1 MMAELSPSPMTTI
14 RFDDGEDDEEQKG
27 GPEAGDYEPPK
38 DLPIPGETE
47 SLDNAQ
53 Q

>member
-1 MMAELSPSPMTTI
+1 MRTTLWI
-14 RFDDGEDDEEQKG
+14 DGDDEDENEAKG

-47 SLDNAQ
+47 ALDNSLQ
-53 Q
+53 

>member
-1 MMAELSPSPMTTI
+1 MTW
-14 RFDDGEDDEEQKG
+14 FDDDEDEDNNEQKG
-27 GPEAGDYEPPK
+27 GAPAGDYEPPK

-47 SLDNAQ
+47 ALDSSQ

>member
-1 MMAELSPSPMTTI
+1 MTW
-14 RFDDGEDDEEQKG
+14 FDDEDEDENETKG
-27 GPEAGDYEPPK
+27 GPDAGDYEPPK

-47 SLDNAQ
+47 ALDSSQ